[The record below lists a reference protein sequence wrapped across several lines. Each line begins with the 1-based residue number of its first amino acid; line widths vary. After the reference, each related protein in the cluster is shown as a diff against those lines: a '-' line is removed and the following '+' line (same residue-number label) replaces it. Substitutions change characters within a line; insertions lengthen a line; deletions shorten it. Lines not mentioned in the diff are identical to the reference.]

1 MFKKIKKNKKLILR
15 VDGGKKLGFGHLY
28 RTLTIIKCIKNYNF
42 KLFIREDRNGF
53 NFLKKNKIDVKKISN
68 KNEFKE
74 LKKTKAET
82 LILDTIAISK
92 NRIKQYKKIFK
103 KLVIFEDLDNKG
115 QKYANLIFNSIIN
128 GPINK
133 IKKI

>member
-1 MFKKIKKNKKLILR
+1 MNL
-15 VDGGKKLGFGHLY
+15 
-28 RTLTIIKCIKNYNF
+28 
-42 KLFIREDRNGF
+42 
-53 NFLKKNKIDVKKISN
+53 
-68 KNEFKE
+68 KE

-133 IKKI
+133 IKKLNMEKNILAQSIKF

>member
-1 MFKKIKKNKKLILR
+1 MDLI
-15 VDGGKKLGFGHLY
+15 FS
-28 RTLTIIKCIKNYNF
+28 
-42 KLFIREDRNGF
+42 
-53 NFLKKNKIDVKKISN
+53 KNKIDKKISN

-82 LILDTIAISK
+82 LILDIIAISK

-133 IKKI
+133 IKKLNMEKIYWRKV